1 MRFAIVLLT
10 LGCAAL
16 SAQAQSTLHDPVPL
30 QGNQAQ
36 SIAGNAAM
44 GSQASAM
51 MRGPKTSA
59 AEFARRDG
67 HKVQMKNCRD
77 SYRSNTRSGSPQRT
91 AARKACEQ
99 TFQAQRATWY
109 AKK

>member
-1 MRFAIVLLT
+1 MRSALMLLT
-10 LGCAAL
+10 FTLAAL
-16 SAQAQSTLHDPVPL
+16 SAQAQSTLHDPVPM
-30 QGNQAQ
+30 QGNQST
-36 SIAGNAAM
+36 SIAANAAM

-51 MRGPKTSA
+51 MRGSKTSA

-67 HKVQMKNCRD
+67 HKAEMKNCRE
-77 SYRSNTRSGSPQRT
+77 SYRTSTRSGSPQRS

-99 TFQAQRATWY
+99 KFQAQRATWY